1 MKIPH
6 MAHVALVDGERFIV
20 MRNTGQIFEPRLEM
34 VAEPDLTPTNY
45 SAGVRHQDKV
55 PEGFPTVSSDLDE
68 LAHAAAAAEWL
79 NGRALAG
86 EIDQLVVVADPRTLG
101 EMRRHFHK
109 ELQARIAGELDKNVT
124 WTTADAIAQVI
135 AAA

>member
-6 MAHVALVDGERFIV
+6 KAHVALVDGERFIV
-20 MRNTGQIFEPRLEM
+20 MRNTGPIFEPRLEL
-34 VAEPDLTPTNY
+34 VAEPDLIPTNY

-68 LAHAAAAAEWL
+68 FAHAAAAAEWL

-124 WTTADAIAQVI
+124 WTTPEAIAQVI

>member
-20 MRNTGQIFEPRLEM
+20 MRNTGPIFEPRLET
-34 VAEPDLTPTNY
+34 VAEPSLDRTNY

-55 PEGFPTVSSDLDE
+55 PEGFRAVSTDLDE

-79 NGRALAG
+79 NARALAG

-109 ELQARIAGELDKNVT
+109 ELQARIAGELDKNVSG
-124 WTTADAIAQVI
+124 TTPDAIAQVI